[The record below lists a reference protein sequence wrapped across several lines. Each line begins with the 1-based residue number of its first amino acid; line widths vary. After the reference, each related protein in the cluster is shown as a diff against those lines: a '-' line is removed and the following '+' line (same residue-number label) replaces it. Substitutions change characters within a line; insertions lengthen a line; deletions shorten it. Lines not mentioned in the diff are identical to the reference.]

1 MFGYCVKSLFLPL
14 FIRVSLSQQARSP
27 VRGHPYMT
35 SAKFLDFLTPSLPCP
50 HLGLIYSTKFTQP
63 PLQHLLL
70 GQPPSPLPAD
80 VVYGCPPRFRLER
93 STYYDGIYYDW
104 PVLRFDFRS
113 LSRFTLFFIDSGLVS
128 RSMNNEKSSSSK
140 MKQSGQET
148 CWTNQNSSL
157 PVFVQT
163 NVSRCQEVSS
173 DYVLMY
179 LQTSNRHSHRSPSS
193 LPSCSLS
200 EMMMMMT
207 AILQRIQHACSQ
219 SVLLSGCLHS
229 AFLLLLPTAA
239 TASGWHSASGCVAF
253 KRRESGR
260 RRRRRAFRGERTNE
274 GTNGQTRLGFL
285 EK

>member
-1 MFGYCVKSLFLPL
+1 
-14 FIRVSLSQQARSP
+14 
-27 VRGHPYMT
+27 MT
-35 SAKFLDFLTPSLPCP
+35 SAKFSGFWTPSPLCL

-70 GQPPSPLPAD
+70 GQPPSPLTAD
-80 VVYGCPPRFRLER
+80 VVYGCPPRLRLER

-173 DYVLMY
+173 DCTNVLA
-179 LQTSNRHSHRSPSS
+179 N
-193 LPSCSLS
+193 
-200 EMMMMMT
+200 
-207 AILQRIQHACSQ
+207 
-219 SVLLSGCLHS
+219 
-229 AFLLLLPTAA
+229 
-239 TASGWHSASGCVAF
+239 
-253 KRRESGR
+253 K
-260 RRRRRAFRGERTNE
+260 
-274 GTNGQTRLGFL
+274 
-285 EK
+285 